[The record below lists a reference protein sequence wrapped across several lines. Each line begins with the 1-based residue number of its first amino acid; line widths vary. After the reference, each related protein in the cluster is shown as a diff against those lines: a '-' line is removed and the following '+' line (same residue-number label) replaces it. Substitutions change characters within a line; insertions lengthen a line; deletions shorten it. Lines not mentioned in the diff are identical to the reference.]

1 MEQGEEGARE
11 NNLKSAREGGGDGEQ
26 VEKSK
31 AARKGTG
38 GTKSATGRRV
48 ID

>member
-11 NNLKSAREGGGDGEQ
+11 NNLKSAREGGGDGEK

-31 AARKGTG
+31 AARKGTY
-38 GTKSATGRRV
+38 RRHQAPRGAG
-48 ID
+48 